1 MENKTVKK
9 TRKPKKNI
17 LIAVGI
23 FAVLILSF
31 PFLLTIYLKH
41 KLPDL
46 VNEKTNYQLSLKDFD
61 INLFKGNI
69 SANELVIKTK
79 PTKDTTVTQINGT
92 IKSLNVENFGIWK
105 AIFNTSYHADDISLI
120 DPQITVLIGK
130 SKEKSKSPKKN
141 VDFGVKNILVTN
153 GNFSVK
159 GSNKKD
165 LFNGKNVNI
174 NLTEISQK
182 NDVSM
187 LPVAYKNFKIDAQ
200 DIVITVNEFYQIFAK
215 KIDAKNKQFTISEFH
230 LKPIEN
236 PYLYNAKNVFDFKVN
251 QLSAHNFAIEEDS
264 LIIENA
270 KFGKPQLIVTS
281 TNKKTVKE
289 NQKEINLKIGIKNLD
304 LQEGSVL
311 IQQQDKTKTASID
324 NFHVNLKD
332 IVFDKNTVKEKL
344 PFKFSTHNVEFKNI
358 YFKANPLQEVSV
370 KKISSNNSDIFI
382 TNAEFRAL
390 GKSNFKDVYNI
401 KTDKIEILN
410 NKSKF
415 VGQQLQLNLNKIN
428 IYRPDIEIIAATG
441 KKAVSQKSK
450 GESPDLMAN
459 VSSLN
464 LINGSFSQT
473 KQGAQKMKIRKFN
486 VQLNSITTN
495 KEILKESIP
504 FHVKNRIVTAE
515 KIDIDAGKYY
525 LLKLDE
531 IKNTDKITQIR
542 NFAFLPKYSRN
553 QFNKMIAVEE
563 DLYTIKIKS
572 LNIKDKNSIIGGK
585 TIIDLEQIVVDG
597 INCNIYHDL
606 APPDDI
612 AIRYMFS
619 KKLRDVK
626 FPLYVKQIDIINSKL
641 TYEEI
646 AEKAQIPG
654 KITFDNFN
662 AKIKDVNN
670 AKITGKPTMIK
681 VDSNFDFF
689 GDAPTDIHWNFDV
702 ANKNDDFA
710 INGTIKDLSIE
721 NANLFVRPY
730 LNVSLDGKINYLK
743 FDYTGNT
750 NKIGGKFGFNY
761 TDMNVN
767 FLNKNTGKERKV
779 LSAIANIFVKN
790 NSKGEPDH
798 VEVDKDRDPNKS
810 FFNTLWQGIM
820 EGLKKYL
827 I

>member
-1 MENKTVKK
+1 
-9 TRKPKKNI
+9 
-17 LIAVGI
+17 
-23 FAVLILSF
+23 
-31 PFLLTIYLKH
+31 
-41 KLPDL
+41 
-46 VNEKTNYQLSLKDFD
+46 
-61 INLFKGNI
+61 
-69 SANELVIKTK
+69 
-79 PTKDTTVTQINGT
+79 
-92 IKSLNVENFGIWK
+92 
-105 AIFNTSYHADDISLI
+105 
-120 DPQITVLIGK
+120 
-130 SKEKSKSPKKN
+130 
-141 VDFGVKNILVTN
+141 
-153 GNFSVK
+153 
-159 GSNKKD
+159 
-165 LFNGKNVNI
+165 
-174 NLTEISQK
+174 
-182 NDVSM
+182 
-187 LPVAYKNFKIDAQ
+187 
-200 DIVITVNEFYQIFAK
+200 
-215 KIDAKNKQFTISEFH
+215 
-230 LKPIEN
+230 
-236 PYLYNAKNVFDFKVN
+236 
-251 QLSAHNFAIEEDS
+251 HNFAIEEDS